1 MMELSEIE
9 RTLDDRFSN
18 ISRLGDKKSVFRCE
32 RTFEEEPLSVYYF
45 DASGMMAGEGFDPAR
60 YQEDLLAEDFYA
72 NAGPLQW
79 SYYLVFLLERESY
92 ENPAVRELSRTVIQ
106 DDNFARKYVVP
117 EDELRDFVDRALDV
131 DGELTTS
138 IGDVVDGWL
147 EQLEP
152 AGLSDIDRTP
162 RTKLIAR
169 IKEGEAAPSA
179 RSSGHSSPIEKE
191 TLGGLKS
198 LSIDTYRG
206 RPPEGIYSLKRVNL
220 LAGPNGSGKTSF
232 LEAIEL
238 VLCGQTEASGEEEA
252 TLSVETFDGRKEH
265 YEPDEGARYRKRDA
279 LWFGRSYRRGNELP
293 KSFSRYVFF
302 SSDAAYKLAY
312 EDNGEV
318 LNKAFAD
325 LLLGGEATKI
335 FDRIQGLAKALG
347 GEDRELAGSLE
358 QGRTELS
365 ERRDEVLRLEGE
377 MSQADNLASV
387 QAALSADLGLA
398 DNLDPPDALDELS
411 TAIRHLVHAKR
422 TADWLRP
429 LSLTR
434 LAAEKD
440 RLETAAAAIAVRRD
454 AAVSA
459 RTLAEQR
466 SSSLQALR
474 EDAGVV
480 EAATEILTILAGTP
494 VEQLSAVKTE
504 LPKLRERRGGL
515 LRARDR
521 LAALAEGG
529 ELERKKPA
537 EVVEQIDEAER
548 ELEGLKVQVGD
559 IERTISQL
567 AKLRRELANTGAR
580 ILDVLPEEEN
590 CPLCGQHHGREVLE
604 RKITEQEGENPAER
618 LLATTSRKVRSLEK
632 ELGTLSNARE
642 ASRQALAFLNANV
655 EADGGD
661 DLALKEIVAR
671 LDGEVA
677 RCGAEVEELDPVLQK
692 ATALEQRGFAP
703 EQVAEVLDNLSGL
716 AEREDADI
724 EVGRLD
730 ELHSRLSQSM
740 AGIAE
745 DIRDA
750 SSTAEA
756 AESAL
761 QEAALDVF
769 TGLREP
775 KNVEDKA
782 LAQVR
787 SIDAAT
793 EQLVA
798 AQEMVRF
805 DDSDDATSL
814 ENRLVAHLEEL
825 RSALNFRTKLEENS
839 ATLSKYRAE
848 MEALDAKVPAQDQE
862 LKRVREALAAL
873 KALEAESGLQDRLS
887 EFLSR
892 YKDAIL
898 RIFGQIHL
906 PREFSD
912 ISLDAG
918 DGNEILLTREA
929 DGAVARLDQIST
941 GQRAALAIS
950 VFLALNR
957 SVRDRV
963 GILMI
968 DDPVA
973 NIDDLNSL
981 AFLDYLRNVA
991 LSGTQVF
998 FATAD
1003 ETLSE
1008 LFQRKFALL
1017 GDEHF
1022 QTLHFSH
1029 R

>member
-1 MMELSEIE
+1 MELSEIE

-18 ISRLGDKKSVFRCE
+18 ISRPGDNKSVFRCE
-32 RTFEEEPLSVYYF
+32 RTFEDQPLSVFYF
-45 DASGMMAGEGFDPAR
+45 DASGMMAAEGFDPAR

-79 SYYLVFLLERESY
+79 SYYLVFLLERELF
-92 ENPAVRELSRTVIQ
+92 ENPEVRKFSRTVVQ

-117 EDELRDFVDRALDV
+117 EDELRDFVDRVLDV

-152 AGLSDIDRTP
+152 AGLSDIGSTP

-169 IKEGEAAPSA
+169 IKDGQAAPSV
-179 RSSGHSSPIEKE
+179 RSSGDSSSIKKEK
-191 TLGGLKS
+191 LGGLKS

-206 RPPEGIYSLKRVNL
+206 RPPEGTYSLKRVNL

-252 TLSVETFDGRKEH
+252 TLSVETSDGKKEH
-265 YEPDEGARYRKRDA
+265 YEPDNGARYRKRDA

-293 KSFSRYVFF
+293 KSFGRYVFF

-347 GEDRELAGSLE
+347 REGQELAGSLE

-365 ERRDEVLRLEGE
+365 ERRAEVLRLEGE

-387 QAALSADLGLA
+387 QGAVSADLGLA
-398 DNLDPPDALDELS
+398 DNLNPPDALDALS
-411 TAIRHLVHAKR
+411 NAKRHLAHAKR
-422 TADWLRP
+422 SADWLRP
-429 LSLTR
+429 LSLTN

-440 RLETAAAAIAVRRD
+440 RLETAAAAIAGRRE
-454 AAVSA
+454 AAASA
-459 RTLAEQR
+459 RALAEQR

-474 EDAGVV
+474 ENAGIV
-480 EAATEILTILAGTP
+480 EAAAEILTILAGTP
-494 VEQLSAVKTE
+494 VEQLSAVKTK

-515 LRARDR
+515 LRAKDR
-521 LAALAEGG
+521 LAAFAEHSD
-529 ELERKKPA
+529 LERKKPA
-537 EVVEQIDEAER
+537 EVVEQIGKAER
-548 ELEGLKVQVGD
+548 ELEGLKEQVGD

-604 RKITEQEGENPAER
+604 RKITEHEVEDPAER
-618 LLATTSRKVRSLEK
+618 LLATTSKKVRSLEK

-642 ASRQALAFLNANV
+642 ATRQALAFLHATV
-655 EADGGD
+655 KADGGD
-661 DLALKEIVAR
+661 VLALSEIAAR

-677 RCGAEVEELDPVLQK
+677 RCSAEVEELDPVLQK

-703 EQVAEVLDNLSGL
+703 EQVAEVLDRLAGL
-716 AEREDADI
+716 AEREEAGI
-724 EVGRLD
+724 ETGKLD
-730 ELHSRLSQSM
+730 EFRSRLSRNM
-740 AGIAE
+740 ASISE
-745 DIRDA
+745 DLHDA
-750 SSTAEA
+750 SRAAEA

-782 LAQVR
+782 LAQLR

-798 AQEMVRF
+798 AQEIVRF
-805 DDSDDATSL
+805 DDSDDATTL
-814 ENRLVAHLEEL
+814 ENRVVAYLEEL
-825 RSALNFRTKLEENS
+825 RSALNFRTQLEENS

-848 MEALDAKVPAQDQE
+848 IESLELRVPAQDEE
-862 LKRVREALAAL
+862 LKRVRDALRAL
-873 KALEAESGLQDRLS
+873 DALEAESGLKDRLS
-887 EFLSR
+887 DFLSR

-906 PREFSD
+906 PSEFSD

-918 DGNEILLTREA
+918 DGNEILLTRKA

-957 SVRDRV
+957 SIRDRV
-963 GILMI
+963 RILMI

-1029 R
+1029 Q

>member
-1 MMELSEIE
+1 L
-9 RTLDDRFSN
+9 
-18 ISRLGDKKSVFRCE
+18 SVF
-32 RTFEEEPLSVYYF
+32 YF
-45 DASGMMAGEGFDPAR
+45 DASGMMTRGDFDPAR
-60 YQEDLLAEDFYA
+60 YQEDLLADDFYA

-79 SYYLVFLLERESY
+79 SYYLIFLLERESLKTL
-92 ENPAVRELSRTVIQ
+92 AVREFSRTVVQ
-106 DDNFARKYVVP
+106 DDHFARKYVVP
-117 EDELRDFVDRALDV
+117 ADELRDFVDRALDV
-131 DGELTTS
+131 DGELTAS

-147 EQLEP
+147 KQLEP
-152 AGLSDIDRTP
+152 AGLNDIGRTP

-169 IKEGEAAPSA
+169 IKDGEVAPRALGRGDS
-179 RSSGHSSPIEKE
+179 RPRNKE
-191 TLGGLKS
+191 TLAGLKS
-198 LSIDTYRG
+198 LSVDAYRS
-206 RPPEGIYSLKRVNL
+206 RPPEGAYSLKRVNL
-220 LAGPNGSGKTSF
+220 LTGPNGSGKTSF

-238 VLCGQTEASGEEEA
+238 VLCGQTAASGEEVA
-252 TLSVETFDGRKEH
+252 TLSLETFEGKKER
-265 YEPDEGARYRKRDA
+265 YEPDNGARYRERDA
-279 LWFGRSYRRGNELP
+279 LWFGRSYPRGNELP
-293 KSFSRYVFF
+293 KSFGRYVFF

-318 LNKAFAD
+318 LNKAFTD
-325 LLLGGEATKI
+325 LLLGGEATKT
-335 FDRIQGLAKALG
+335 FDRIQALAKALG
-347 GEDRELAGSLE
+347 NERQELAGSLE
-358 QGRTELS
+358 RDRTVLS
-365 ERRDEVLRLEGE
+365 ERRADVLRLEGE

-387 QAALSADLGLA
+387 QGAISAALGLA
-398 DNLDPPDALDELS
+398 DNLSPADALDVLS
-411 TAIRHLVHAKR
+411 TAKRHLAHAR
-422 TADWLRP
+422 RSADWLRP
-429 LSLTR
+429 LSLTN
-434 LAAEKD
+434 LTAEKN
-440 RLETAAAAIAVRRD
+440 RLETAAAAIASRRD
-454 AAVSA
+454 SAATA
-459 RTLAEQR
+459 RAVAEQR

-474 EDAGVV
+474 EDAGIV
-480 EAATEILTILAGTP
+480 EAAAEILRILAATP
-494 VEQLSAVKTE
+494 VDQLSAAKTD

-521 LAALAEGG
+521 LAAFAEDSDLG
-529 ELERKKPA
+529 RKKPA
-537 EVVEQIDEAER
+537 EVAEQIDEAER
-548 ELEGLKVQVGD
+548 ELEGLKEQVGD

-580 ILDVLPEEEN
+580 IFDLLPEKEN
-590 CPLCGQHHGREVLE
+590 CPLCGQHYGRGVLE
-604 RKITEQEGENPAER
+604 RKITEHEAEDPAER
-618 LLATTSRKVRSLEK
+618 ILATTSEKVRSLEK
-632 ELGTLSNARE
+632 ELGTLRNARE
-642 ASRQALAFLNANV
+642 ATRQALAFLNATV
-655 EADGGD
+655 EADGRD
-661 DLALKEIVAR
+661 DPALSELIGR

-677 RCGAEVEELDPVLQK
+677 RCTAEVEGLDPLLQK
-692 ATALEQRGFAP
+692 ASALEQRGFTP
-703 EQVAEVLDNLSGL
+703 EKVVEVLDRLRGL
-716 AEREDADI
+716 APGEEANV
-724 EVGRLD
+724 EAWKLD
-730 ELHSRLSQSM
+730 GLRSRLSGSM
-740 AGIAE
+740 ASISE
-745 DIRDA
+745 DLNDA
-750 SSTAEA
+750 NKAAEA

-761 QEAALDVF
+761 QEATLDVF

-787 SIDAAT
+787 SIDEAT

-798 AQEMVRF
+798 AQEIIRI
-805 DDSDDATSL
+805 DDSNDVTTL
-814 ENRLVAHLEEL
+814 ENRVVAYLEEL
-825 RSALNFRTKLEENS
+825 RSALKFRTQLEESS
-839 ATLSKYRAE
+839 ATLIKYRAE
-848 MEALDAKVPAQDQE
+848 IESLELRAPAQVEELNRVSDALSALD
-862 LKRVREALAAL
+862 
-873 KALEAESGLQDRLS
+873 ALEAESGLKDRLS

-892 YKDAIL
+892 YKVAIL

-1008 LFQRKFALL
+1008 LFQRKFAVL
-1017 GDEHF
+1017 GDHHF